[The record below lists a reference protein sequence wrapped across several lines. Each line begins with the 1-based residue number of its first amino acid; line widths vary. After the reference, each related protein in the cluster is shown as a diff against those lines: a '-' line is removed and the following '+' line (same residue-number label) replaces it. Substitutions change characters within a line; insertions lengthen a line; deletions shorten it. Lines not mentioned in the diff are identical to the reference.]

1 MPDKE
6 PTWISAVRI
15 FFGALA
21 VIFMVGVDYL
31 KLFGEEFP
39 DFVLLLLIPPV
50 FGLLYLIF
58 SHRSDEINPDES
70 EDVAPAE
77 RVNRLF
83 EKSESRSG
91 KDDAD

>member
-21 VIFMVGVDYL
+21 VVFWVGVDYL
-31 KLFGEEFP
+31 NLFGKELP
-39 DFVLLLLIPPV
+39 DFILLLLIAPV
-50 FGLLYLIF
+50 FGVLYLIF
-58 SHRSDEINPDES
+58 SDRSDEINPDES
-70 EDVAPAE
+70 DDVSPAE

-83 EKSESRSG
+83 DKPESRSG

>member
-1 MPDKE
+1 MPDEE
-6 PTWISAVRI
+6 PGWISAIRI

-21 VIFMVGVDYL
+21 VVFMVGVDYL
-31 KLFGEEFP
+31 NLFGEDFP
-39 DFVLLLLIPPV
+39 NFILLLLISAI

-58 SHRSDEINPDES
+58 SDRPDEINPDES
-70 EDVAPAE
+70 EDVSPAE

-83 EKSESRSG
+83 EKSGSRSG